1 MKLIDRAG
9 QVWIENTEDNT
20 IDPSSIKLLIPK
32 FTMYDEREVIL
43 IVSSHNPK
51 DHLYVTLSSN
61 MEKFAIDENT
71 LNGFF
76 RMI

>member
-1 MKLIDRAG
+1 MELIDRAG
-9 QVWIENTEDNT
+9 QVWIENSEDNT

-32 FTMYDEREVIL
+32 FTMFDEREVIL
-43 IVSSHNPK
+43 IISSHKSK

-61 MEKFAIDENT
+61 MEEFAIDENT

-76 RMI
+76 RII